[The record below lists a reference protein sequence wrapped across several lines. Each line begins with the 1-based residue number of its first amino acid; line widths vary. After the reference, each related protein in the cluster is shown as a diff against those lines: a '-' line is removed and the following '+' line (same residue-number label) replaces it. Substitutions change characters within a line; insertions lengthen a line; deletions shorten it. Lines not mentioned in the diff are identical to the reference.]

1 MNLLI
6 KGCTILPMTASESDP
21 SKYFVGNVGIADGK
35 IVFADADPATTEAFR
50 ARCGESLHEIDGQ
63 NKVAMP
69 GFINLHNHV
78 SMSLMRSYADDMP
91 LMPWLNDKIWPFEA
105 KLNGDDIYLGA
116 RLGIAE
122 MLLGGTTTFVDMY
135 WHSDRVEVWCVRH
148 LSGPTTTILS
158 RKRSGWPKNMDRSPD
173 VSRSCWHRMPLIP
186 VLQIP

>member
-1 MNLLI
+1 
-6 KGCTILPMTASESDP
+6 
-21 SKYFVGNVGIADGK
+21 
-35 IVFADADPATTEAFR
+35 
-50 ARCGESLHEIDGQ
+50 
-63 NKVAMP
+63 MP

-135 WHSDRVEVWCVRH
+135 WHSDRVVEAVLEMGIEVWCVRH
-148 LSGPTTTILS
+148 LSGPTTTTLN
-158 RKRSGWPKNMDRSPD
+158 RKRSVWPKNMD
-173 VSRSCWHRMPLIP
+173 
-186 VLQIP
+186 

>member
-21 SKYFVGNVGIADGK
+21 CKYFVGNVGIADGK

-135 WHSDRVEVWCVRH
+135 WHSDRVAEAVLEMGIRGVVC
-148 LSGPTTTILS
+148 PTFVGANYDNFEPEAI
-158 RKRSGWPKNMDRSPD
+158 RMSPTF
-173 VSRSCWHRMPLIP
+173 I
-186 VLQIP
+186 ITFF